1 MWIIILLLINLKSII
16 VSTKK
21 EAIIDDYI
29 MASKKGNLIYG
40 AAMNLCW

>member
-1 MWIIILLLINLKSII
+1 MVIIILLLFWLKLIR
-16 VSTKK
+16 VSAKT